1 MYMQRISLLDFRNYS
16 DISLDLGPGC
26 FILAGDNAQG
36 KSNFCEAA
44 AMLSSMR
51 SFRASSERELIRWGS
66 AGGFAKIQASF
77 QRAQDSCGVS
87 IVISE
92 TKPAILPQ
100 SAAVPLDEQLS
111 AGSARKKVWLN
122 DAPKRALDCVGAV
135 KVILFE
141 PADLDIVSGAPSI
154 RRHFLDVTLCLQ
166 SRKYCKNLSQYQ
178 RILTQRAAL
187 LKRIREGMDSAG
199 SLTYWDEQL
208 ALHACAI
215 TAERAAFVARCLP
228 YAEEFGWKM
237 GIAALKPEYIPSF
250 LAEDTV
256 HGNQLFLEQLTRL
269 RKREIAQGVNLLGSH
284 RDDLMFLSETI
295 SLGVYGSRGQQ
306 RIAALALKLA
316 ELRVMEDID
325 GDRPILAL
333 DDVLSELDTTRRKA
347 LLNHVK
353 NYTQVF
359 LATAEPEALP
369 DDFIQSAVRLRV
381 SQGNIR
387 QW

>member
-1 MYMQRISLLDFRNYS
+1 MFMQRISLLDFRNYS

-26 FILAGDNAQG
+26 FVLAGDNAQG

-66 AGGFAKIQASF
+66 AGGFAKVQASF
-77 QRAQDSCGVS
+77 QRAQDTCGVS
-87 IVISE
+87 VVISE
-92 TKPAILPQ
+92 TKPAVLPP
-100 SAAVPLDEQLS
+100 AAARPDEYIS
-111 AGSARKKVWLN
+111 VGSARKKVWLN

-141 PADLDIVSGAPSI
+141 PADLDIVSGAPSV

-199 SLTYWDEQL
+199 SLHFWDEQL
-208 ALHACAI
+208 AQHACAI
-215 TAERAAFVARCLP
+215 TAERAAFIARCLP
-228 YAEEFGWKM
+228 YADEFGRQM
-237 GIAALKPEYIPSF
+237 GIVALKPEYAPSF
-250 LAEDTV
+250 FAEDAAS
-256 HGNQLFLEQLTRL
+256 GSQLFLEQLARL
-269 RKREIAQGVNLLGSH
+269 RKSEIAQGVNLLGPH
-284 RDDLMFLSETI
+284 RDDMIFLSETI
-295 SLGVYGSRGQQ
+295 PLGVYGSRGQQ

-333 DDVLSELDTTRRKA
+333 DDVLSELDATRRGA

-369 DDFIQSAVRLRV
+369 DDFMKSAVRLRV
-381 SQGNIR
+381 TQGTIR